1 MPQPRGCRGSSKV
14 RAVNSISRICRFP
27 SPIKTHFFVFGCAE
41 SEKNFT
47 SVGIF
52 HRSGKGRGK
61 FRERYAADSPA
72 ERFFPLRRRDSN
84 GKHCFFPACPHDG
97 VFRRLIS
104 GNTEKTKRALCALCT
119 QRPFLLS
126 LISARKR
133 AAFSHCPSEI
143 SMPSDEKLRV
153 IGELIFTVP
162 FGKASSSP
170 RKYHANYSYRF
181 A

>member
-84 GKHCFFPACPHDG
+84 GKHCFFSACPHDG

-153 IGELIFTVP
+153 IGALIFTVP
-162 FGKASSSP
+162 FGNASSSP